1 MPAPSG
7 SSADRGRPRSGV
19 MSSCHEFAAGAATL
33 ADTRRVALVGSPNA
47 GKTSV
52 FNHLTGLRAKTAN
65 YPGVTVGRSV
75 GTARVDGVSI
85 AVEDLPGT
93 YSLDPISPDE
103 QVVTDL
109 LAGEFA
115 NVGRPDAI
123 VLVADVTTLRRSIL
137 LVAQVLRLDLPCL
150 LALTMSDELTARGG
164 RIDIDALST
173 ALGIPVTAVVG
184 HRGSGI
190 DGLRGQLGRFD
201 QWQRPPILPPADQ
214 DAIDAWGR
222 SVLDAADYVAPHVD
236 QRTNR
241 IDGLL
246 LHPLWGTII
255 FFAVMFGFFQVI
267 FAAAVPVQDRVRKV
281 FTWLGDLI
289 AEHVSNSAV
298 RDVIA
303 HAVIGG
309 VGTVVQFLPQI
320 VLLFLLIAV
329 LENVG
334 YMSRAAF
341 LMDRVMAKTGLE
353 GRAFV
358 AMLSSF
364 ACNVPGIMATRTLPS
379 SRDRI
384 ATIITAP
391 LMTCSARLPV
401 FTLLVGLL
409 VAPQTQWWGLSAQGV
424 TMFLLYLGGGSAALI
439 AAWMFKS
446 TILRSDL
453 LPFTMEL
460 PPYRFPSLKVVLVT
474 MWSAA
479 RMFLRKAG
487 TIILGTSL
495 VLWALLN
502 LPMRDS
508 ETTHLSPA
516 DATAFVMDHSYA
528 ADIGRAIEPVFQPLG
543 FDWRTDVALLGSLSA
558 REVFV
563 STLGQ
568 LSAATNPNNPAEALA
583 TMTDDHGRKV
593 FTAPTVI
600 ALMMYFMFALQ
611 CMSTIAVMRRETN
624 SWRWPAFAF
633 SYMFV
638 LAWVVAFAARS
649 IAMVLAA

>member
-1 MPAPSG
+1 MTACHDVAAAPATI
-7 SSADRGRPRSGV
+7 AGV
-19 MSSCHEFAAGAATL
+19 
-33 ADTRRVALVGSPNA
+33 RRVALVGSPNA

-52 FNHLTGLRAKTAN
+52 FNHLTGLRAKTGN

-75 GTARVDGVSI
+75 GTTKVDGVTI

-109 LAGEFA
+109 LAGEYPDID
-115 NVGRPDAI
+115 RPDAV
-123 VLVADVTTLRRSIL
+123 VLVADATTLRRSIM
-137 LVAQVLRLDLPCL
+137 LVGQVLRLDMACL
-150 LALTMSDELTARGG
+150 LALTMGDELAARGG
-164 RIDIDALST
+164 KIDVEALTT
-173 ALGIPVTAVVG
+173 ALGIPVTPVVA

-190 DGLRGQLGRFD
+190 GALRSQLASFD
-201 QWQRPPILPPADQ
+201 EWQRPPVLPPSDP

-222 SVLDAADYVAPHVD
+222 SVLDAADYVAPQPD
-236 QRTNR
+236 RRTAR
-241 IDGLL
+241 IDRVL
-246 LHPLWGTII
+246 LHPLWGTVT
-255 FFAVMFGFFQVI
+255 FFAVMFCFFQLLFSV
-267 FAAAVPVQDRVRKV
+267 AAPLRDGISDGL
-281 FTWLGDLI
+281 TWLGGQVGAHI
-289 AEHVSNSAV
+289 GIPVV
-298 RDVIA
+298 RGLLGQGI
-303 HAVIGG
+303 IGG
-309 VGTVVQFLPQI
+309 VGTVLQFLPQI
-320 VLLFLLIAV
+320 VLLFLLIAL

-364 ACNVPGIMATRTLPS
+364 ACAIPGIMATRTLPS

-384 ATIITAP
+384 ATIVSAP

-401 FTLLVGLL
+401 YTLLVGLL
-409 VAPQTQWWGLSAQGV
+409 VAPQKHWWGLSAQGV
-424 TMFLLYLGGGSAALI
+424 TMFLLYLGGGTSSLI
-439 AAWMFKS
+439 AASVVKS
-446 TILRSDL
+446 TILRGDL

-460 PPYRFPSLKVVLVT
+460 PPYRFPSPTVLLAA

-479 RMFLRKAG
+479 KVFLRKAG

-502 LPMRDS
+502 LPIREA
-508 ETTHLSPA
+508 ETRGMSPT
-516 DATAFVMDHSYA
+516 DAGAYVMNHSYA
-528 ADIGRAIEPVFQPLG
+528 ADVGRAIAPVFQPLG
-543 FDWRTDVALLGSLSA
+543 FDWRTDVALVGSLSA

-568 LSAATNPNNPAEALA
+568 VSAATDPANPRQALA
-583 TMTDDHGRKV
+583 TMTDDHGHRV

-600 ALMMYFMFALQ
+600 ALMAYFMFALQ

-624 SWRWPAFAF
+624 SWRWPGFAF
-633 SYMFV
+633 SYMFA
-638 LAWVVAFAARS
+638 LAWVMAFAART
-649 IAMVLAA
+649 IAVGLGA

>member
-1 MPAPSG
+1 MMACPE
-7 SSADRGRPRSGV
+7 V
-19 MSSCHEFAAGAATL
+19 AAGSVTV
-33 ADTRRVALVGSPNA
+33 ADIRRVALVGSPNA

-52 FNHLTGLRAKTAN
+52 FNHLTGLHAKTGN

-75 GTARVDGVSI
+75 GTTSVDGVSI

-137 LVAQVLRLDLPCL
+137 LVGQVLRLDLPCL
-150 LALTMSDELTARGG
+150 LALTMSDEMTARGG
-164 RIDIDALST
+164 KIDVDALST
-173 ALGIPVTAVVG
+173 ALGIPVTTVVA

-190 DGLRGQLGRFD
+190 AGLRDQLGSFD
-201 QWQRPPILPPADQ
+201 RWHRPPIPPPVDH
-214 DAIDAWGR
+214 DAIDAWGQ
-222 SVLDAADYVAPHVD
+222 SVLDAADYVAPHSD
-236 QRTNR
+236 RRTSW
-241 IDGLL
+241 IDGML
-246 LHPLWGTII
+246 LHPLWGTIV
-255 FFAVMFGFFQVI
+255 FFVVMAAFFQLI
-267 FAAAVPVQDRVRKV
+267 FAAALPVQDLVRQGLA
-281 FTWLGDLI
+281 WLGSLAAHHI
-289 AEHVSNSAV
+289 GIPAV
-298 RDVIA
+298 RSVITEGI
-303 HAVIGG
+303 IGG
-309 VGTVVQFLPQI
+309 VGTVLQFIPQI
-320 VLLFLLIAV
+320 VLLFLLIAM
-329 LENVG
+329 LENIG

-364 ACNVPGIMATRTLPS
+364 ACAVPGIMATRTLPS

-409 VAPQTQWWGLSAQGV
+409 VTPQTRWWGLSAQGV
-424 TMFLLYLGGGSAALI
+424 TMFLLYLGGGTAAMI
-439 AAWMFKS
+439 AAWVFKS

-460 PPYRFPSLKVVLVT
+460 SPYRFPSIRVVLVT
-474 MWSAA
+474 MWSAVKV
-479 RMFLRKAG
+479 FLRKAG

-502 LPMRDS
+502 LPMRGA
-508 ETTHLSPA
+508 ETTHLSPT

-558 REVFV
+558 REVFA

-568 LSAATNPNNPAEALA
+568 VSAVTNPDNPREALA
-583 TMTDDHGRKV
+583 TMTDDHGHKV
-593 FTAPTVI
+593 FTTPTVI
-600 ALMMYFMFALQ
+600 ALLVYFMFALQ

-638 LAWVVAFAARS
+638 LAWVMAFAARS
-649 IAMVLAA
+649 IAMGLAA

>member
-1 MPAPSG
+1 MTA
-7 SSADRGRPRSGV
+7 
-19 MSSCHEFAAGAATL
+19 CHELNAGRVTVAGTK
-33 ADTRRVALVGSPNA
+33 RVALVGSPNA

-52 FNHLTGLRAKTAN
+52 FNNLTGLRAKTGN

-75 GTARVDGVSI
+75 GTTRVDGTAI

-103 QVVTDL
+103 RVVTDL

-115 NVGRPDAI
+115 DVGRPDAI
-123 VLVADVTTLRRSIL
+123 VLVADVTTLRRSIML
-137 LVAQVLRLDLPCL
+137 IAQVLRLDLPCL

-164 RIDIDALST
+164 RIDVDALST
-173 ALGIPVTAVVG
+173 ALGIPVTAVVA

-190 DGLRGQLGRFD
+190 DELCSRLASFER
-201 QWQRPPILPPADQ
+201 WQRPPVLPPSTH
-214 DAIDAWGR
+214 DAIEAWGQ
-222 SVLDAADYVAPHVD
+222 SVLDAADYVAPHPD
-236 QRTNR
+236 RRTGR
-241 IDGLL
+241 IDGVL

-255 FFAVMFGFFQVI
+255 FFAVMFAFFQLI
-267 FAAAVPVQDRVRKV
+267 FAAAAPVQDRVRQGLA
-281 FTWLGDLI
+281 WLGDLV
-289 AEHVSNSAV
+289 AEHIGNSAI
-298 RDVIA
+298 RDAVA
-303 HAVIGG
+303 HGIIGG
-309 VGTVVQFLPQI
+309 VGTVVQFIPQI

-364 ACNVPGIMATRTLPS
+364 ACAVPGIMATRTLPS

-409 VAPQTQWWGLSAQGV
+409 VAPQTRWWGLSAQGI
-424 TMFLLYLGGGSAALI
+424 TMFLLYLGGGTSALI
-439 AAWMFKS
+439 AAWVLKS

-460 PPYRFPSLKVVLVT
+460 PPYRFPSVKVVLVA

-479 RMFLRKAG
+479 KVFLRKAG

-502 LPMRDS
+502 LPMR
-508 ETTHLSPA
+508 ETAHLSPT
-516 DATAFVMDHSYA
+516 DATAYVMEHSYA
-528 ADIGRAIEPVFQPLG
+528 ADVGRTIEPVFQPLG
-543 FDWRTDVALLGSLSA
+543 FDWRTDVALVGSLSA

-568 LSAATNPNNPAEALA
+568 VSAATNPDNPREALA
-583 TMTDDHGRKV
+583 NMTDDHGHKV
-593 FTAPTVI
+593 FSAPTVI
-600 ALMMYFMFALQ
+600 ALMVYFMFALQ

-633 SYMFV
+633 SYLFA
-638 LAWVVAFAARS
+638 LAWVMAFAARS
-649 IAMVLAA
+649 IALGVCA

>member
-1 MPAPSG
+1 MTACHDV
-7 SSADRGRPRSGV
+7 SATPV
-19 MSSCHEFAAGAATL
+19 ATAGI
-33 ADTRRVALVGSPNA
+33 RRVALIGSPNA

-52 FNHLTGLRAKTAN
+52 FNHLTGLRAKTGS

-75 GTARVDGVSI
+75 GTTTADGVPI

-109 LAGEFA
+109 LAGTYPDID
-115 NVGRPDAI
+115 RPDAL
-123 VLVADVTTLRRSIL
+123 VLVADVTTLRRSIML
-137 LVAQVLRLDLPCL
+137 IGQVLRLDLPCL
-150 LALTMSDELTARGG
+150 LTLTMGDELTSRGG
-164 RIDIDALST
+164 RIDVEALST
-173 ALGIPVTAVVG
+173 ALGIPVVAVVA

-190 DGLRGQLGRFD
+190 NTLRAQLASFD
-201 QWQRPPILPPADQ
+201 RWQRPPILPPPGQ
-214 DAIDAWGR
+214 EEIGAWGQ
-222 SVLDAADYVAPHVD
+222 SVLDAADYVAPQPD
-236 QRTNR
+236 QRTRR
-241 IDGLL
+241 IDRVL
-246 LHPLWGTII
+246 LHPLWGTVI
-255 FFAVMFGFFQVI
+255 FFAVMFYFFQVL
-267 FAAAVPVQDRVRKV
+267 FTAAAPLRDGIAHAL
-281 FTWLGDLI
+281 TWLGVQV
-289 AEHVSNSAV
+289 AHHVGNPVLRGLLSQG
-298 RDVIA
+298 I
-303 HAVIGG
+303 IGG
-309 VGTVVQFLPQI
+309 VGTVLQFIPQI
-320 VLLFLLIAV
+320 VLLFCLLAF

-358 AMLSSF
+358 AMLSSY
-364 ACNVPGIMATRTLPS
+364 ACAIPGIMATRTLPS

-384 ATIITAP
+384 ATIVTAP

-401 FTLLVGLL
+401 YTLLVGLL
-409 VAPQTQWWGLSAQGV
+409 VAPRTHWWGFSAQGV
-424 TMFLLYLGGGSAALI
+424 TMFLLYLAGGISALI
-439 AAWMFKS
+439 AALVVKS
-446 TILRSDL
+446 TVLRGDL

-460 PPYRFPSLKVVLVT
+460 PPYRLPSPKTMLAA

-479 RMFLRKAG
+479 SMFLRKAG

-502 LPMRDS
+502 LPVR
-508 ETTHLSPA
+508 EAQTHGLSGT
-516 DATAFVMDHSYA
+516 DATAYVMNHSYA
-528 ADIGRAIEPVFQPLG
+528 ADVGRAVEPVFSPLG
-543 FDWRTDVALLGSLSA
+543 FDWRTDIALVGSLSA

-568 LSAATNPNNPAEALA
+568 VAAATHPEDPRDALT
-583 TMTDDHGRKV
+583 TMTDDHGHRV
-593 FTAPTVI
+593 FTAPMVI
-600 ALMMYFMFALQ
+600 ALMTYFVFALQ

-638 LAWVVAFAARS
+638 LAWVMAFIARS
-649 IAMVLAA
+649 IAIGLGA